1 MNVNEMWDALLEMGA
16 SEETLQVVTS
26 INGYN
31 EEAMHDILYALFGEN
46 SFDCDEEEEE
56 V

>member
-1 MNVNEMWDALLEMGA
+1 MLNNKIEKAWNELLEMGT

-31 EEAMHDILYALFGEN
+31 MDSLHDILYCQYGERLF
-46 SFDCDEEEEE
+46 SFEEE
-56 V
+56 